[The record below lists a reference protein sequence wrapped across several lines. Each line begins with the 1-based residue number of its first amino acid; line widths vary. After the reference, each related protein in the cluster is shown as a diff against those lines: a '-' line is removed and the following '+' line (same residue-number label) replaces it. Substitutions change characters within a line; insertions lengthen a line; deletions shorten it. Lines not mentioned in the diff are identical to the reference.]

1 MERGRCKADGHRR
14 RVGAGARDRWDRSRR
29 HLLALDRRGHHHRGN
44 ADLWTA
50 EAGYNQDLGIFVS
63 ADGGTPQPLAWE
75 ESAGFAGTF
84 SPDAVLVETAYPVTA
99 GNTYV
104 FSLWWKTNRS
114 ASPAVIYAGAGPP
127 GGPSRP
133 AVWWWGRRRSRL
145 RTGPSECMRAP
156 GRSRVPK
163 VN

>member
-1 MERGRCKADGHRR
+1 MLSLWSAADAEPT
-14 RVGAGARDRWDRSRR
+14 VTDDVS
-29 HLLALDRRGHHHRGN
+29 ALEPEIDGTDLVATFSPSIDEDTIISGN
-44 ADLWTA
+44 ADRWTA

-63 ADGGTPQPLAWE
+63 VDGGTPQPLAWE

-127 GGPSRP
+127 GGPYSP
-133 AVWWWGRRRSRL
+133 SSLVV
-145 RTGPSECMRAP
+145 GPEA
-156 GRSRVPK
+156 
-163 VN
+163 